1 MRMRKKKH
9 RDERMSA
16 CSEFIIKSRE
26 DILNNSRLSD
36 VTGIIKPVHLEIG
49 CGKGSFIAE
58 CAKRNPDINYI
69 AMEKVTDVIILAA
82 EKVRDSMIENVS
94 FINGDAKN
102 IPEYLLKGEVSRIYL
117 NFSDPWPKSGH
128 YKRRLTYKDFLEIY
142 KSVLTDDGELFFKTD
157 NRSLFDFSLEQF
169 EACGFKLRNVT
180 YDLHASQY
188 NDENIVTEYETIFS
202 EKGFKINRV
211 EAYL

>member
-9 RDERMSA
+9 RDERLSA
-16 CSEFIIKSRE
+16 CSDLMIRSRE
-26 DILNNSRLSD
+26 DILNIERISD
-36 VTGIIKPVHLEIG
+36 GEKLKAPIHLEIG
-49 CGKGSFIAE
+49 CGKGSFIVGCAE
-58 CAKRNPDINYI
+58 SAPQINYI
-69 AMEKVTDVIILAA
+69 AMEKVTDVVILAA
-82 EKVRDSMIENVS
+82 EKIKSSEIENVH

-102 IPEYLLKGEVSRIYL
+102 IPEYLRKGEVSRIYL

-142 KSVLTDDGELFFKTD
+142 KSVLTDDGEIFFKTD
-157 NRSLFDFSLEQF
+157 NRQLFDFSLEQF

-180 YDLHASQY
+180 YDLHASPY
-188 NDENIVTEYETIFS
+188 NSQNIVTEYETIFS